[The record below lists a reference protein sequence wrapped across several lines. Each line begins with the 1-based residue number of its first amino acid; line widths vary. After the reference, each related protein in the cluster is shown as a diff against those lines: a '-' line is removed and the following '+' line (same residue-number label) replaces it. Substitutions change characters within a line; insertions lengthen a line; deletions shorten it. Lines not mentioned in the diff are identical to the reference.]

1 MGTDEH
7 TQMQELA
14 RRVILLEKL
23 VLRQQSRMDELIR
36 RIESLESGEVCAKF
50 AAQSA
55 ASDPAASEE
64 AGDAYAAAS
73 VADLLDEE
81 LKRDLARAYGAEQP
95 PETAQESVQDSLT
108 SAMARAA
115 GSYAR
120 ATAGKEPVQ
129 SDRAKQNEATRQ
141 KTAEAA
147 ALAQMPTPELRE
159 KTPAERTA
167 DYIADYNA
175 LYDVQGTMFQKKK
188 AQDDFIKQYEV
199 QGMRCTNMQL
209 RLSRPE
215 LEPRFV
221 AVTPPRDADYWGMP
235 LGNNLFAVVP
245 NPFLIYGE
253 EMHTAG
259 GMREAFQSN
268 YRPGSVYGRFTVKET
283 ATFQFGT
290 IGKVFRRGQI
300 EAEV

>member
-1 MGTDEH
+1 MGTDEL
-7 TQMQELA
+7 TPMQELA

-23 VLRQQSRMDELIR
+23 VLRQQSRMDELFQ

-50 AAQSA
+50 AAQKP
-55 ASDPAASEE
+55 ASESPVSEE
-64 AGDAYAAAS
+64 AADMGVPSS
-73 VADLLDEE
+73 VSDLLDKE
-81 LKRDLARAYGAEQP
+81 LKRDLARAYGAEPP
-95 PETAQESVQDSLT
+95 PEKTAESVQDSLT
-108 SAMARAA
+108 NAMARAA

-120 ATAGKEPVQ
+120 ATGGKEPVQ
-129 SDRAKQNEATRQ
+129 SDRAKQNEAVRK
-141 KTAEAA
+141 KTADAA
-147 ALAQMPTPELRE
+147 ALPQTPPRELRE

-167 DYIADYNA
+167 DYIAGYNA

-199 QGMRCTNMQL
+199 QGMKCTNMQL

-221 AVTPPRDADYWGMP
+221 AVTLPRDADYWGMP

-245 NPFLIYGE
+245 NPFLVYGE
-253 EMHTAG
+253 EMHIAG
-259 GMREAFQSN
+259 GMREAFNSN
-268 YRPGSVYGRFTVKET
+268 YRPGTVYGRFTVKET

-290 IGKVFRRGQI
+290 IGKVFRRGQL
-300 EAEV
+300 EVEV